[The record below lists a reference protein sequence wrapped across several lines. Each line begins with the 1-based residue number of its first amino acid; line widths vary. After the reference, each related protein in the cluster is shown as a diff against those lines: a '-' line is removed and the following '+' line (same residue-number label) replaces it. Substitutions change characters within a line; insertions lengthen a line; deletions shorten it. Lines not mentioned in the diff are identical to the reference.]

1 MIAEINEV
9 ISMSS
14 KLKHEAKLAATRSI
28 CHILQHKIPYLIKA
42 GMNDGING
50 IAYELFYSAGRWGT
64 SYVFD
69 RLYKNIKGEN
79 K

>member
-1 MIAEINEV
+1 
-9 ISMSS
+9 MSS
-14 KLKHEAKLAATRSI
+14 KLKHETKLAATRSI
-28 CHILQHKIPYLIKA
+28 CHIFQHKIPYLITA
-42 GMNDGING
+42 GANDGLSG

-69 RLYKNIKGEN
+69 RLYKNIKGDN

>member
-1 MIAEINEV
+1 MKD
-9 ISMSS
+9 

-28 CHILQHKIPYLIKA
+28 CHILQHKIPYLLRA
-42 GMNDGING
+42 GANNGLSG
-50 IAYELFYSAGRWGT
+50 IAYEMFYSAGRWGT

-69 RLYKNIKGEN
+69 RIYKGVKGEE

>member
-1 MIAEINEV
+1 
-9 ISMSS
+9 MSN

-28 CHILQHKIPYLIKA
+28 CHIFQHKIPYLITA
-42 GMNDGING
+42 GANDGLSG
-50 IAYELFYSAGRWGT
+50 IAYELFYSTGRWGT

-79 K
+79 R